1 MEVPKSLMRINNGKK
16 SSKLWQILVQLIAFR
31 KQNTSQIKRITF
43 FLLTELSRSDL
54 YRRILTLVVCTDF
67 TVFQVCILD
76 LGRDSP
82 IQTSCSVNKWRAKF
96 QLKKTSYK
104 FNAPHESN
112 AGRRKRRWA
121 HEPVVRG
128 ITLGRTSYSRC
139 RSCRPETN
147 SRWRLCH
154 PKMNWIVKMV
164 A

>member
-82 IQTSCSVNKWRAKF
+82 IQTSCSVNK
-96 QLKKTSYK
+96 
-104 FNAPHESN
+104 
-112 AGRRKRRWA
+112 
-121 HEPVVRG
+121 
-128 ITLGRTSYSRC
+128 
-139 RSCRPETN
+139 
-147 SRWRLCH
+147 
-154 PKMNWIVKMV
+154 
-164 A
+164 